1 MVNDIFFNVKSSQIP
16 CGKSSRSL
24 WLYML
29 HPCQWFYIW
38 LHCNTECTV
47 FLCGWWQ
54 WWGSRVEMGFSCS
67 CLSLTLAQPWINSFR
82 VAEFS
87 PSTCHTAGFPPLL
100 VLWRELKGQR
110 LSLNNSLHLC
120 HVKLFNR
127 AQKSIY
133 PPLWYKQNH
142 LLNKCGKDFYL
153 SLNSRGFRPMNLW
166 DFGADKAVKYYLQTD
181 ICSFEWSTSISL
193 SAIRNVVSFALCI
206 NCSKWRWWGA
216 SFYFAPQWG

>member
-1 MVNDIFFNVKSSQIP
+1 MSIKPLTVLKDLGAPPGSTVPLPWRCIYSCVRPILGQITVVNDIFKNVKSSQIP

-67 CLSLTLAQPWINSFR
+67 CLSLTLAQQWINSFR

-100 VLWRELKGQR
+100 LSWCERKRQR
-110 LSLNNSLHLC
+110 LILNDSLHLY
-120 HVKLFNR
+120 HVTPFN
-127 AQKSIY
+127 
-133 PPLWYKQNH
+133 
-142 LLNKCGKDFYL
+142 G
-153 SLNSRGFRPMNLW
+153 
-166 DFGADKAVKYYLQTD
+166 
-181 ICSFEWSTSISL
+181 
-193 SAIRNVVSFALCI
+193 LC
-206 NCSKWRWWGA
+206 
-216 SFYFAPQWG
+216 